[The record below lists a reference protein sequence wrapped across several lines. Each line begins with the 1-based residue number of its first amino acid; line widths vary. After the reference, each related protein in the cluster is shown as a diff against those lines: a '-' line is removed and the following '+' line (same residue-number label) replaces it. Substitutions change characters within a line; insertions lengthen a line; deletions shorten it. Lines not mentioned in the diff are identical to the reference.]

1 MTRMYTSH
9 RQEMRLLAGPARIAW
24 AVVLVLVLVQ
34 LPFVLRDRALFGYY
48 FSELQLLGIGLPQIN
63 FTLIAV
69 MAAVALNLLI
79 GSTGLISI
87 GHAAFFAVGAMT
99 ASVLDV
105 QNSTAFPLVILAAG
119 TVGAMVGVVI
129 GLPSLR
135 LRGLYLLLSTLALHY
150 IALYVFLVYQTA
162 VFGPAGISFGFPSL
176 FGIELDSDVKWYFLL
191 LTCAAAVLLVSR
203 NLLSSR
209 AGRVMIAVREH
220 DVAAASLGVNVG
232 MHRITVFA
240 MTSFITSAAGALYAY
255 YLGNTTAEAYTLELV
270 IGYFAII
277 IIGGMGSL
285 LGAVL
290 GALLWQLLPQVLQT
304 LTQQVDPSTPIVGDL
319 FVRYQAQFVLLLLG
333 LLVILIMLFRPA
345 GLNGTWLAVKRGVQR
360 WPYRS

>member
-1 MTRMYTSH
+1 MITMPTSH
-9 RQEMRLLAGPARIAW
+9 RASMRLLRGRSRILW
-24 AVVLVLVLVQ
+24 AVVLGAFLLQ
-34 LPFVLRDRALFGYY
+34 LPFVLDQRAVFGLPL
-48 FSELQLLGIGLPQIN
+48 SELQLLGIGLPQIN
-63 FTLIAV
+63 FLLIAII
-69 MAAVALNLLI
+69 AAVALNLLI

-105 QNSTAFPLVILAAG
+105 QNSAPFPVVILLAG
-119 TVGAMVGVVI
+119 LTGALVGAVF

-150 IALYVFLVYQTA
+150 IALYVFLVYQTEF
-162 VFGPAGISFGFPSL
+162 FGPAGIIYDYPSVAGF
-176 FGIELDSDVKWYFLL
+176 ELDSDLRWYFLL
-191 LTCAAAVLLVSR
+191 LACAVLVLLTSR

-209 AGRVMIAVREH
+209 AGRAMIAVRDH
-220 DVAAASLGVNVG
+220 DVAAASLGVDVG
-232 MHRITVFA
+232 AHRIRVFA
-240 MTSFITSAAGALYAY
+240 TTSFITSAAGALYAY
-255 YLGNTTAEAYTLELV
+255 YLGVTTAETYTLELV

-304 LTQQVDPSTPIVGDL
+304 FAQHVDPDTPVLGAL
-319 FVRYQAQFVLLLLG
+319 LGRYQAQLVLLLLG

-345 GLNGTWLAVKRGVQR
+345 GLNGTWLALKEGVRR
-360 WPYRS
+360 WPYGA